1 MSTAGIRRAGWAAL
15 WAAAALAAAGCGG
28 SPSAPATAT
37 TAAASPSPSSPSAT
51 PSGTASAAATSTVSG
66 IAQGFPSTLIPLM
79 PGATAKATS
88 FDASTT
94 PAGAVLVATTNAPVA
109 EALAF
114 YSASFTG
121 QGFTAVPA
129 ASPSAAP
136 GTGAPAQTLD
146 FVRADGQETANVSA
160 VTANGVTTVTVGAS
174 VAPANFK

>member
-1 MSTAGIRRAGWAAL
+1 
-15 WAAAALAAAGCGG
+15 
-28 SPSAPATAT
+28 
-37 TAAASPSPSSPSAT
+37 
-51 PSGTASAAATSTVSG
+51 
-66 IAQGFPSTLIPLM
+66 M

-94 PAGAVLVATTNAPVA
+94 PAGAVLVATTKAPAA

-114 YSASFTG
+114 YSASFTS

-136 GTGAPAQTLD
+136 ASGAPAETRD

-174 VAPANFK
+174 VAPASFK